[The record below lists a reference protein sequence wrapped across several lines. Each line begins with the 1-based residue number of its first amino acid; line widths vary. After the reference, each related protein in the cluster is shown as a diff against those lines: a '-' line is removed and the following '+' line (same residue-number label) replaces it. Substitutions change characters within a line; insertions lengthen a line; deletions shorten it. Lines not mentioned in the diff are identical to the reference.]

1 MYAVINLHIK
11 GNLQE
16 FLYVFLISMDFP
28 KLVCYGLW
36 NKIGDQN
43 KWEIFLDVS
52 RKVKWPISE
61 LSRYR
66 QGKFKTPRSL

>member
-1 MYAVINLHIK
+1 
-11 GNLQE
+11 
-16 FLYVFLISMDFP
+16 MDFP

-52 RKVKWPISE
+52 RKVKWPSSE

-66 QGKFKTPRSL
+66 QGKFKTP